1 MPDRPRSRSRGAQ
14 SSEYDHRE
22 VRPSRRSTRYAGA
35 RTALLVTFALAGCGG
50 SNEPKLDPAE
60 VIDRAV
66 RATAAE
72 DSFRFRFETENPPRA
87 ASGLNLTFAE
97 GEVSVPDRLRAD
109 VAGTFA
115 GIPLES
121 ELVAIGRDEWLENPF
136 GGGFREIDIGVSP
149 LDFFDPDTG
158 VLAVLRNARDIE
170 LSEDGDEYVVKG
182 DVSADN
188 VETFLG
194 VDADSRPLDVEV
206 TVAKDD
212 FLLRRLEVIGP
223 ANDGEANDVRR
234 VLELSDYGAEVDV
247 SAPM

>member
-1 MPDRPRSRSRGAQ
+1 M
-14 SSEYDHRE
+14 
-22 VRPSRRSTRYAGA
+22 
-35 RTALLVTFALAGCGG
+35 
-50 SNEPKLDPAE
+50 
-60 VIDRAV
+60 

>member
-1 MPDRPRSRSRGAQ
+1 M
-14 SSEYDHRE
+14 
-22 VRPSRRSTRYAGA
+22 
-35 RTALLVTFALAGCGG
+35 LALAGCGG
-50 SNEPKLDPAE
+50 SNEPELSPAE

-66 RATAAE
+66 EATAGQ
-72 DSFRFRFETENPPRA
+72 DSFRFRFDTENPPRV

-97 GEVSVPDRLRAD
+97 GEVSVPDRLHAD

-136 GGGFREIDIGVSP
+136 GGGFRKIDIGVSP

-158 VLAVLRNARDIE
+158 VLAVLRNARDVE
-170 LSEDGDEYVVKG
+170 LSEDGDHYVVKG
-182 DVSADN
+182 DVTADS

-206 TVAKDD
+206 VVRKDD
-212 FLLRRLEVIGP
+212 FLLHRLEVIGP
-223 ANDGEANDVRR
+223 ANDDESDDVRR
-234 VLELSDYGAEVDV
+234 VLDLSDYGADVDI